1 MSASANEPG
10 CREAPGLALSWGAVI
25 RGKFFRGC
33 GAVIALAA
41 LVFVGLGAGAGAGVG
56 ASAAGTRETL
66 EVGAMLPTLAG
77 RNLAGEKVTV
87 HEAAHG
93 RVTLLALGFTYD
105 SRHAVDAWADRF
117 RGEFHADSHVT
128 CLELPMMSG
137 VGARMG
143 KPFIERGMRSGTP
156 KALYGNVIVVW
167 GSVGDW
173 KERLLHAGDGKLAYL
188 MLLDREGRLVWSGT
202 GARDVKGYEK
212 LSARVRALRR

>member
-1 MSASANEPG
+1 MGRVSANAIEPG
-10 CREAPGLALSWGAVI
+10 CRKAPGLALFW
-25 RGKFFRGC
+25 

-41 LVFVGLGAGAGAGVG
+41 LVLVGVGVG
-56 ASAAGTRETL
+56 ASAAGTREAL

-87 HEAAHG
+87 HEAARG

-156 KALYGNVIVVW
+156 RALYRNVVVVW
-167 GSVGDW
+167 SGVGEW
-173 KERLLHAGDGKLAYL
+173 KQRLHAGDGRIAYL

-202 GARDVKGYEK
+202 GGRDVKGYEK

>member
-1 MSASANEPG
+1 MKTSAIEPG

-41 LVFVGLGAGAGAGVG
+41 LVFVGLGAGAGVG

-66 EVGAMLPTLAG
+66 EVGAMLPPLAG
-77 RNLAGEKVTV
+77 RNLAGKKVTV

-156 KALYGNVIVVW
+156 RALYRKVIVVW
-167 GSVGDW
+167 SGVGDW
-173 KERLLHAGDGKLAYL
+173 KERLRVSDGKLAYL